1 MEKKSNPQ
9 WERLAKEYEKLTTKS
24 PKTPDILKVFLDG
37 TLAPEDAVYFTDED
51 QQKTINSLFDSA
63 DSYLKKLSLVEFA
76 VINQAIAFYRRCG
89 DKLLKIKK
97 TTADI

>member
-1 MEKKSNPQ
+1 M
-9 WERLAKEYEKLTTKS
+9 
-24 PKTPDILKVFLDG
+24 FLDG

-51 QQKTINSLFDSA
+51 QQKTINGLFDSA
-63 DSYLKKLSLVEFA
+63 DMYLKKLSLVEFA

-97 TTADI
+97 TSTDVWRCVPKNKASGQHSTVKPV